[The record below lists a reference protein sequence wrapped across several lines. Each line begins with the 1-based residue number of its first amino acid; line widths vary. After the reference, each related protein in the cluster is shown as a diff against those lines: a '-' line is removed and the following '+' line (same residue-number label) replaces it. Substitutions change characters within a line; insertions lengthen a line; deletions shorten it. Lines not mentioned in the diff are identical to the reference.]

1 MWQSTNPALANDD
14 AFEQYY
20 GRQATAEQAD
30 VTTLQGVVNKT
41 AILLVIAV
49 LAGTFG
55 YWMIGQ
61 VASGT
66 FVTISCFVSMGV
78 CFGAYM
84 VLRGN
89 PAHARWLAPIYAV
102 TEGTFLGAFSGALD
116 GWLSSMNLL
125 VAGGVAVQAFI
136 ITISIMMAM
145 LGLYYLR
152 ILRPTRKLVAMVSV
166 ATAGIMITYLISWP
180 VGLLLGR
187 DLPLIGLSSAFGS
200 GWTPLIG
207 IGINVFI
214 LGIASLWLIID
225 FGMVEEKVAAAAPKH
240 MEWYLGFALLVTL
253 AWIYYE
259 AVKLAFRLAILLGN
273 RN

>member
-1 MWQSTNPALANDD
+1 MNAPLPK
-14 AFEQYY
+14 Y
-20 GRQATAEQAD
+20 AEQAD

-41 AILLVIAV
+41 AILLSIAV
-49 LAGTFG
+49 VAGTFG

-61 VASGT
+61 VATGA
-66 FVTISCFVSMGV
+66 FVTISCLVSMGV

-89 PAHARWLAPIYAV
+89 PAHAR
-102 TEGTFLGAFSGALD
+102 
-116 GWLSSMNLL
+116 
-125 VAGGVAVQAFI
+125 
-136 ITISIMMAM
+136 
-145 LGLYYLR
+145 
-152 ILRPTRKLVAMVSV
+152 
-166 ATAGIMITYLISWP
+166 
-180 VGLLLGR
+180 
-187 DLPLIGLSSAFGS
+187 
-200 GWTPLIG
+200 
-207 IGINVFI
+207 NVFI

-225 FGMVEEKVAAAAPKH
+225 FGMVEEKVVAAAPKH